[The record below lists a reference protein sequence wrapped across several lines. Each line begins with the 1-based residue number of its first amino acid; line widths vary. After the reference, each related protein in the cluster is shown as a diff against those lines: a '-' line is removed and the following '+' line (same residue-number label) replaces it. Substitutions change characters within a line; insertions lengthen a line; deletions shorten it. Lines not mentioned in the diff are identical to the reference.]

1 MSTLYSEVW
10 WQTLPEVAMPAD
22 LVKRFAGSAMA
33 ITGYETDAVR
43 RTPAGDVSVPI
54 NMAYNHHHDVN
65 ISSSFVQFRVTEF
78 FTNVLAI
85 N

>member
-1 MSTLYSEVW
+1 
-10 WQTLPEVAMPAD
+10 MPAD

-65 ISSSFVQFRVTEF
+65 ISSTQEG
-78 FTNVLAI
+78 LARQHGLARLR
-85 N
+85 

>member
-1 MSTLYSEVW
+1 
-10 WQTLPEVAMPAD
+10 MPAD

-65 ISSSFVQFRVTEF
+65 IYFIIFVQFRVTEF
-78 FTNVLAI
+78 FTNVLLLRA
-85 N
+85 